1 MLERIRLVEKENLLR
16 VLIVNDSL
24 DGSEALASLLRNGG
38 FALRP
43 NQVSSDA
50 ELQEA
55 VKDQTLDLILCAIDA
70 LDPGLMHVF
79 AALRKVERDIPVLA
93 VADEYDPE
101 IHAEVLR
108 DGARDLVVTANPA
121 HLQLAVA
128 RELDSL
134 EVRRRLRQAEK
145 TMRESEKRCRGLLD
159 SSRDAITYVH
169 DGMHIYANPVYLEMF
184 GLHELED
191 LEGMPIMDMVAPD
204 HHAEFK
210 EFLRNFAKRQSPKDE
225 LDVVGLKADGG
236 RFSARMEVTPAS
248 IEGEPCTQIII
259 RNQASDQELEKKLKY
274 LSNQDLLTGLYNR
287 QYFMDELEHVVTAAA
302 SEGSVGSVL
311 YIEPDRFKDIKS
323 KLGIAGSDLVLSDLA
338 GVLRGMLGESCI
350 AARFADQTFTV
361 LCRETAGDIAEVLG
375 DQIRSAVE
383 AHISDVNGQSVTVTC
398 SIGISTVGEVAND
411 AQQVLSRAE
420 LACETARKQGGNRV
434 HQHDP
439 ITEEKAG
446 RERDEQW
453 ARRVRDALEKN
464 EFWLVYQPI
473 ASLHGE
479 TQEKYEVL
487 VRMRD
492 EEGNEVLPGQFLP
505 AAESAN
511 LIGAVDRWVMSRAIE
526 VLAER
531 RRGGHDTVFFIKL
544 SAKSLDDP
552 ALLSWISE
560 QLKSARLQGDSIVFE
575 LSEPAA
581 ITNLKQAKAFHS
593 GLQELRCGLALE
605 HFGSGVNSLQLLKHL
620 TADYLKIDGSFMHN
634 LANSSQN
641 QEMVKSITETAHSL
655 GKTTIAEYVEDASS
669 LAVLWQC
676 GVNYIQGHF
685 LQSPGEEMNFDF
697 QGEEA

>member
-1 MLERIRLVEKENLLR
+1 MDKDNLLR

-24 DGSEALASLLRNGG
+24 DSAEALASSLRNGG

-43 NQVSSDA
+43 SQVSSSEA
-50 ELQEA
+50 LQEA
-55 VKDQTLDLILCAIDA
+55 VMDQTLDLILCAIDA

-79 AALRKVERDIPVLA
+79 AALRKAERDIPVLA
-93 VADEYDPE
+93 VADEFDPE
-101 IHAEVLR
+101 IQAEVLR
-108 DGARDLVVTANPA
+108 DGARDFVVSNNHE
-121 HLQLAVA
+121 HLQLAVT
-128 RELDSL
+128 RELESL
-134 EVRRRLRQAEK
+134 DARRRLRQVEK
-145 TMRESEKRCRGLLD
+145 TMRESEKRCRALLD

-184 GLHELED
+184 GLHELDD

-204 HHAEFK
+204 HHSEFK
-210 EFLRNFAKRQSPKDE
+210 DFLRNFSKGQSAKDE
-225 LDVVGLKADGG
+225 LDVIGLKADGE
-236 RFSARMEVTPAS
+236 RFKARMELTPAS

-259 RNQASDQELEKKLKY
+259 RNQVSDQELENKLKF

-287 QYFMDELEHVVTAAA
+287 QYFMDELEHVIAAA
-302 SEGSVGSVL
+302 ANDGTIGSVL
-311 YIEPDRFKDIKS
+311 YIEPDRFKDIGS

-338 GVLRGMLGESCI
+338 GVLRGTLGESCL

-361 LCRETAGDIAEVLG
+361 LCRETAGDIAEVLAE
-375 DQIRSAVE
+375 QIRSSIE
-383 AHISDVNGQSVTVTC
+383 SHISDVNGQSVTATC
-398 SIGISTVGEVAND
+398 SIGISTVGEIAND
-411 AQQVLSRAE
+411 AQQVLSRAQ
-420 LACETARKQGGNRV
+420 LACENARKKGGNCV

-439 ITEEKAG
+439 VTEEKAG

-453 ARRVRDALEKN
+453 NKRVREALEKN

-487 VRMRD
+487 VRMAD

-511 LIGAVDRWVMSRAIE
+511 LIADVDRWVMRRAIE
-526 VLAER
+526 VLTER
-531 RRGGHDTVFFIKL
+531 RRSGHDTVFFVKL
-544 SAKSLDDP
+544 SVKTLADP
-552 ALLSWISE
+552 TLLPWISE
-560 QLKSARLQGDSIVFE
+560 QLKAARLQGDSIVFE
-575 LSEPAA
+575 LSESSAV
-581 ITNLKQAKAFHS
+581 TNLKQAKAFHS

-620 TADYLKIDGSFMHN
+620 PADYLKIDGSFMHN
-634 LANSSQN
+634 LAGSAQN
-641 QEMVKSITETAHSL
+641 QEMVKSITETAHSM

>member
-1 MLERIRLVEKENLLR
+1 MDNDNLLR

-24 DGSEALASLLRNGG
+24 DASEALASLLRNGG

-43 NQVSSDA
+43 SHVDDDA
-50 ELQEA
+50 ALQEA
-55 VKDQTLDLILCAIDA
+55 VTDQTLDLILCAIDA
-70 LDPGLMHVF
+70 MDPGLLHVF
-79 AALRKVERDIPVLA
+79 AALRKAERDVPVLA
-93 VADEYDPE
+93 VADEYDAE

-108 DGARDLVVTANPA
+108 DGARDLVISTTPEQ
-121 HLQLAVA
+121 LQLVVS
-128 RELDSL
+128 RELQALDT
-134 EVRRRLRQAEK
+134 RRRLRLAEK
-145 TMRESEKRCRGLLD
+145 TVRESEKRCRALLD

-184 GLHELED
+184 GLHELDD

-204 HHAEFK
+204 HHTEFK
-210 EFLRNFAKRQSPKDE
+210 EFLRNFSKGQSPRDE

-236 RFSARMEVTPAS
+236 RFNARMEVTPAS

-259 RNQASDQELEKKLKY
+259 RNQASDKELEKKLKY

-287 QYFMDELEHVVTAAA
+287 HFFMDELEHTIAAAA
-302 SEGSVGSVL
+302 SDGTVGSVL
-311 YIEPDRFKDIKS
+311 YIEPDNFKDIKS

-338 GVLRGMLGESCI
+338 GVLRGTLGESCI

-361 LCRETAGDIAEVLG
+361 LCRDTSGDIAEALAEQV
-375 DQIRSAVE
+375 RSAIE
-383 AHISDVNGQSVTVTC
+383 NHISDINGQSVTVTS
-398 SIGISTVGEVAND
+398 SIGISTVGEIAND

-420 LACETARKQGGNRV
+420 LACETARKKGANQI

-439 ITEEKAG
+439 VTEEKAG

-453 ARRVRDALEKN
+453 ISRVRNALEN
-464 EFWLVYQPI
+464 DEFSLVYQPI

-487 VRMRD
+487 LRMRD
-492 EEGNEVLPGQFLP
+492 EQGNEVLPGQFLP

-511 LIGAVDRWVMSRAIE
+511 LSDAVDRWVINHAIG

-531 RRGGHDTVFFIKL
+531 RRAGHDTVFFIKL
-544 SAKSLDDP
+544 SVKSLNDQT
-552 ALLSWISE
+552 LLPWISE
-560 QLKSARLQGDSIVFE
+560 QFKSARLQGDSIVFE

-581 ITNLKQAKAFHS
+581 VTNLKQAKSLHS

-620 TADYLKIDGSFMHN
+620 PADFLKIDGSFMHN
-634 LANSSQN
+634 LASSSQN
-641 QEMVKSITETAHSL
+641 QETVKSITEAAHAI

>member
-1 MLERIRLVEKENLLR
+1 MDKENLLR

-24 DGSEALASLLRNGG
+24 DGSETLASLLRNGG
-38 FALRP
+38 FVLRP
-43 NQVSSDA
+43 SHVDSDA

-79 AALRKVERDIPVLA
+79 AALRKAERDIPVLA

-101 IHAEVLR
+101 IHAEILR
-108 DGARDLVVTANPA
+108 DGARDLVVTDNPEQ
-121 HLQLAVA
+121 LQLVVA
-128 RELDSL
+128 RELDAL
-134 EVRRRLRQAEK
+134 ETRRRLRQAEK
-145 TMRESEKRCRGLLD
+145 TMRESEKRCRALLD

-169 DGMHIYANPVYLEMF
+169 EGMHVYANPVYLEMF
-184 GLHELED
+184 GLHEVED
-191 LEGMPIMDMVAPD
+191 LEGMPILDMVAPD

-210 EFLRNFAKRQSPKDE
+210 EFLRNFAKGQSAKDE
-225 LDVVGLKADGG
+225 LDVVGLQADGS
-236 RFSARMEVTPAS
+236 RFNARMEVTPAS

-259 RNQASDQELEKKLKY
+259 RNQATDKELEKKLKY
-274 LSNQDLLTGLYNR
+274 LSNQDLLTGLFNR
-287 QYFMDELEHVVTAAA
+287 HYFMDELEHVIASAA
-302 SEGSVGSVL
+302 SESSVGSVL
-311 YIEPDRFKDIKS
+311 YVEPDRFKEIKS
-323 KLGIAGSDLVLSDLA
+323 KFGIAGADLVLRDLA
-338 GVLRGMLGESCI
+338 SLVRGALGETCI
-350 AARFADQTFTV
+350 AARFSDQTFTV
-361 LCRETAGDIAEVLG
+361 LCRETAGDIAEAFAEQL
-375 DQIRSAVE
+375 RAAVE
-383 AHISDVNGQSVTVTC
+383 NHISDVDGQSVTVTC
-398 SIGISTVGEVAND
+398 SIGISTVGETAND

-420 LACETARKQGGNRV
+420 MACETARKHGGNRI

-439 ITEEKAG
+439 VTEEKAG
-446 RERDEQW
+446 RARDEQW
-453 ARRVRDALEKN
+453 TRRVREALEKN

-487 VRMRD
+487 LRMRD
-492 EEGNEVLPGQFLP
+492 EEGKEVLPGQFLP

-511 LIGAVDRWVMSRAIE
+511 LSGAVDRWVISRAIGI
-526 VLAER
+526 LAER
-531 RRGGHDTVFFIKL
+531 RRSGHDTVFFVKL
-544 SAKSLDDP
+544 SVKSLDDQT
-552 ALLSWISE
+552 LLPWISE
-560 QLKSARLQGDSIVFE
+560 QFKKARLPGDSVVFE

-581 ITNLKQAKAFHS
+581 VTNLKQAKSFHS

-620 TADYLKIDGSFMHN
+620 PADYLKIDGSFMHN
-634 LANSSQN
+634 LANSSDN
-641 QEMVKSITETAHSL
+641 QETVKSITETAHSM

>member
-1 MLERIRLVEKENLLR
+1 MDKDNLLR

-24 DGSEALASLLRNGG
+24 DGSEATASLLRNGG

-43 NQVSSDA
+43 SHVEDDA
-50 ELQEA
+50 QLQEA

-70 LDPGLMHVF
+70 MDPGLMHVF
-79 AALRKVERDIPVLA
+79 AALRKAERDIPVLA
-93 VADEYDPE
+93 VADEYDAE
-101 IHAEVLR
+101 IHAEILR
-108 DGARDLVVTANPA
+108 DGARDLVLTSNPEQL
-121 HLQLAVA
+121 HLTVA
-128 RELDSL
+128 RELENLDA
-134 EVRRRLRQAEK
+134 RRRLRLAEK
-145 TMRESEKRCRGLLD
+145 TVRESEKRCRALLD

-191 LEGMPIMDMVAPD
+191 LEGMPIMDMVAPE

-210 EFLRNFAKRQSPKDE
+210 EFLRNFSRSQSPRDE
-225 LDVVGLKADGG
+225 LDVVGLKGDGA
-236 RFSARMEVTPAS
+236 RFNARMELTPAS

-259 RNQASDQELEKKLKY
+259 RNQATDKELEKKLKY

-287 QYFMDELEHVVTAAA
+287 QYFMDELEHVIAAAA
-302 SEGSVGSVL
+302 SDGSTGSVL
-311 YIEPDRFKDIKS
+311 YIEPDSFRETRS

-338 GVLRGMLGESCI
+338 GVLRGALGESCI
-350 AARFADQTFTV
+350 AARFADQAFTV
-361 LCRETAGDIAEVLG
+361 LCRETDGDIAHALAE
-375 DQIRSAVE
+375 QIRSAIE
-383 AHISDVNGQSVTVTC
+383 NHISDVNGQSVTVTC
-398 SIGISTVGEVAND
+398 SIGISTVGETAND

-420 LACETARKQGGNRV
+420 MACETARKKGPSQI

-453 ARRVRDALEKN
+453 INRVRAAIEN
-464 EFWLVYQPI
+464 NAFSLVYQPI

-479 TQEKYEVL
+479 AQEKYEVL
-487 VRMRD
+487 LRMRD
-492 EEGNEVLPGQFLP
+492 EDGNEILPGQFLP
-505 AAESAN
+505 AAESGG
-511 LIGAVDRWVMSRAIE
+511 LIDKVDRWVIQRAVA
-526 VLAER
+526 VLTER
-531 RRGGHDTVFFIKL
+531 RRQGHDTIFFIKL
-544 SAKSLDDP
+544 SVKTLNDQTVLP
-552 ALLSWISE
+552 WIAE
-560 QLKSARLQGDSIVFE
+560 QLKGARLQGDSIVFE

-581 ITNLKQAKAFHS
+581 FTNLKQAKLFHS

-620 TADYLKIDGSFMHN
+620 PADYLKIDGSFMHN
-634 LANSSQN
+634 LAGSSQN
-641 QEMVKSITETAHSL
+641 QETVKSITEAAHAI